1 MRALLAS
8 PLGFLIGLA
17 LGALG
22 GGGSVIAVPV
32 LVYVAGQD
40 PQAATATSL
49 ALVTLIASVGIV
61 PHWRNGHVRAA
72 LGVAF
77 GAAGLAGNLVGSNLN
92 SRADPDVLLLAFAGV
107 MLAAAAA
114 MWRSLRKPP
123 ATAEVALVEATG
135 VSEVSDHDTPPA
147 SVPWSPGRVASV
159 LAAGTG
165 VGLLTGC
172 FGVGGGFVI
181 VPALVLVLGVSMP
194 DAVGTSLLIIVI
206 NSGVALLARAGDGGV
221 DLRIALPFAITALAG
236 VTVGAQWAQRRDPS
250 SLQRAFVVL
259 LVAVALYTAVRSI
272 IALG

>member
-40 PQAATATSL
+40 PRAATATSL
-49 ALVTLIASVGIV
+49 ALVTLIASVGLI
-61 PHWRNGHVRAA
+61 PHWRNGRVRVA

-77 GAAGLAGNLVGSNLN
+77 GAAGVAGNLVGSMLN
-92 SRADPDVLLLAFAGV
+92 GRADPDVLLLAFSGV
-107 MLAAAAA
+107 MLAAAVA
-114 MWRSLRKPP
+114 MWRSLRSRPDTADAPP
-123 ATAEVALVEATG
+123 DGSPTT
-135 VSEVSDHDTPPA
+135 
-147 SVPWSPGRVASV
+147 VPWTPVRIATVV
-159 LAAGTG
+159 AAGTG
-165 VGLLTGC
+165 VGLLTGF

-206 NSGVALLARAGDGGV
+206 NSVVALLARLGDGGI
-221 DLRIALPFAITALAG
+221 DLAVALPFAITALAG
-236 VTVGAQWAQRRDPS
+236 VTVGAQWAQRRDAS

-259 LVAVALYTAVRSI
+259 LVAVAAYTAVRSVL
-272 IALG
+272 ALS